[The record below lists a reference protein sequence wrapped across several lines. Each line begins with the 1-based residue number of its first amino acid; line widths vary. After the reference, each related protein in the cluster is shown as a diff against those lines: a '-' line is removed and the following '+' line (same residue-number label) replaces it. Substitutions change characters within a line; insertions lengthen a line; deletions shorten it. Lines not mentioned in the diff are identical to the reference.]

1 MNKMSYTSIGVI
13 ALFVLI
19 IINFD
24 VLKISNKKEKIP
36 AHISYRNFLFSIMA
50 YYLID
55 SFWGFFYDLGITF
68 LSYIDTALY
77 FVIMAFSV
85 FFWTRYVINYLN
97 EKNTFSKILHY
108 VGIVFILFEIT
119 VIVVNI
125 FIPIAFW
132 FDAEDGSY
140 HVYSAR
146 YINLTIQIVMYF
158 ITAVYMLII
167 SKKNTGNKKHRYRT
181 IGFFSLAMTI
191 FIVGQAQ
198 HPFLPLYSVG
208 CMLGTCLIHTFVHED
223 EKEER
228 HNEIEKLQKKEIQQ
242 EKELSYARE
251 KAYTD
256 PLTGIKNKLAYIE
269 AETKYNKRIEEGTMD
284 DFGVIVFDLNGL
296 KNINDT
302 KGHDEGDQYIKTAS
316 NLICKSFKHSPVYRI
331 GGDEFVAF
339 LEGDDYKNS
348 KAILNEF
355 NRQMEENQLAGKVVI
370 SCGYEKFNPMT
381 DSNFLNVFERA
392 DKKMYERKTILKSM
406 V

>member
-1 MNKMSYTSIGVI
+1 MSYASIGVI

-24 VLKISNKKEKIP
+24 VLKISNKKEKLP

-68 LSYIDTALY
+68 LSYIVTALY

-97 EKNTFSKILHY
+97 EKNLFRYILKY
-108 VGIVFILFEIT
+108 VGIVFILFESI
-119 VIVVNI
+119 VIIINI

-140 HVYSAR
+140 HVNHAR
-146 YINLTIQIVMYF
+146 YINLFIQIVMYF
-158 ITAVYMLII
+158 ITAIYMMII
-167 SKKNTGNKKHRYRT
+167 AASNTGKKKHRHRT

-191 FIVGQAQ
+191 FIVGQAKY
-198 HPFLPLYSVG
+198 PFLPLYSVG
-208 CMLGTCLIHTFVHED
+208 CMLGTCLLHTFVLED

-228 HNEIEKLQKKEIQQ
+228 HNELEKLHKKEVEQ
-242 EKELSYARE
+242 EKALSSARE

-269 AETKYNKRIEEGTMD
+269 AETRYNKRIEEGTMD

-316 NLICKSFKHSPVYRI
+316 NLICNSFKHSPVYRI

-381 DSNFLNVFERA
+381 DSKFLNVFERA